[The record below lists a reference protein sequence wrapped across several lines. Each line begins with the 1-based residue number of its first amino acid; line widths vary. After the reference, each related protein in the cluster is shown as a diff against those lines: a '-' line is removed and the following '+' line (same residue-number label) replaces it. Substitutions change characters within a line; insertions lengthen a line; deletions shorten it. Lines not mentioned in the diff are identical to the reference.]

1 MEAYPIG
8 YDWEIHGSMGKKARG
23 ESGNGPEEGDETARH
38 GILQVQGA
46 TWSIRKERSK
56 LWGKVRSRESA
67 CG

>member
-1 MEAYPIG
+1 
-8 YDWEIHGSMGKKARG
+8 MGKKARG

-46 TWSIRKERSK
+46 TWSIRKGRSK